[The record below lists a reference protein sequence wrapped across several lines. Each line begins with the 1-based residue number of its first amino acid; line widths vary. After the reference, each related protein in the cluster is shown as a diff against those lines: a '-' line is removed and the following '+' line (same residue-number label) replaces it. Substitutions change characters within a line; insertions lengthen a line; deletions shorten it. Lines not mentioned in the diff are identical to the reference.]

1 MMQRQ
6 VLKLIILAA
15 ILGITWFVGQPQNG
29 GPSAAPTP
37 VSGARG
43 TIVMPNG
50 SARQTWGRPET
61 LDDHF
66 ARHGGDFHAKNAED
80 YAAQAH
86 AFLDRARATGLPAK
100 RTGDG
105 ELRIYD
111 PDSGT
116 FAAYNANGTT
126 KTFFK
131 PGSPGYFDRQPGE
144 RVDLRNGR

>member
-6 VLKLIILAA
+6 VIKLIIFAVFAGAMWLMKNPA
-15 ILGITWFVGQPQNG
+15 GDSG
-29 GPSAAPTP
+29 GAPTP

-50 SARQTWGRPET
+50 SARETWGRPET

-66 ARHGGDFHAKNAED
+66 ARHGGDFHAKDAED

-86 AFLDRARATGLPAK
+86 AFLERAKASGLPAK

-111 PDSGT
+111 PASGA

-131 PGSPGYFDRQPGE
+131 PGSPGYFDRQEGE
-144 RVDLRNGR
+144 RVDLRAGR